1 MIDPDRLVKAR
12 ENKDLSQPQLAK
24 LAGCSQ
30 QLIGA
35 LEKGTT
41 KSTKFLPKIA
51 AALGVDPGLLDSD
64 WAGVS
69 GGEPTGPPASF
80 LAGRQILEPGRDF
93 PIYSAVEGGAGEIIR
108 SSDPVDWY
116 PRPAPVAHVKEA
128 YGLYV
133 VGESMAPEFEPGD
146 IALVN
151 PILPAIAGKPCIFY
165 TEKHGEARATIK
177 RYLRANAGHW
187 IVYQHNP
194 PRGGSHEFSLSRKE
208 WAICHRV
215 LGKYYPQ

>member
-1 MIDPDRLVKAR
+1 MIDPQALVKAR
-12 ENKDLSQPQLAK
+12 DAKSLSQPDLAK

-30 QLIGA
+30 QLIAA
-35 LEKGTT
+35 LERGTT
-41 KSTKFLPKIA
+41 RSTKFLPKIA
-51 AALGVDPGLLDSD
+51 RALDVDPGVLDSD
-64 WAGVS
+64 WA
-69 GGEPTGPPASF
+69 EPPAQGLQEPHSPF
-80 LAGRQILEPGRDF
+80 LQERQILEPGRDF
-93 PIYSAVEGGAGEIIR
+93 PIYASAEGGPGEIIR

-116 PRPAPVAHVKEA
+116 PRPAPVAHVKSA

-133 VGESMAPEFEPGD
+133 VGQSMIPEFEPGD

-151 PILPAIAGKPCIFY
+151 PILPPISEKPCIFY
-165 TEKHGEARATIK
+165 TEIHGEARATIK
-177 RYLRANAGHW
+177 RYLRATANQW

-194 PRGGSHEFSLSRKE
+194 PRGGAHEFTLSKKE